1 MMMGERPLFMGGLFF
16 VWDEKELGI
25 FVRGERRRQTVA
37 ELVEVR
43 LDYAEPMPKIMRTK
57 SE

>member
-1 MMMGERPLFMGGLFF
+1 MMMGERPLFMGGLFL

-25 FVRGERRRQTVA
+25 FVRGERRRQTVT